1 MVRGKGEWGGMR
13 KEKLRM
19 WNDGKDLMVEG
30 RWMMVES
37 FGPWVEGGGL
47 KGGGFRVE
55 G

>member
-30 RWMMVES
+30 RRMKVES
-37 FGPWVEGGGL
+37 LGPREEGGGL